1 MNGMRDKLG
10 KGGKSWNGLQTT
22 GISSLFRRFLLRS
35 IFSATGN
42 KIRVL
47 DMAMGTK
54 EIQGKVQLVEQ
65 KKAATDV
72 AGKSYLNLQLCFSV
86 K

>member
-1 MNGMRDKLG
+1 MNGMGDKLG

-22 GISSLFRRFLLRS
+22 GITSLFRRFLLPC

-42 KIRVL
+42 KIRVP
-47 DMAMGTK
+47 DTVMGTK
-54 EIQGKVQLVEQ
+54 EIPGKVQLVEQ

-72 AGKSYLNLQLCFSV
+72 ASKSSLNLQLCFSV